1 MFSYIGGYEM
11 RHTIS
16 VLVENK
22 FGVLSRVAGLF
33 SGRGYN
39 IESLSVGE
47 TIDPNISIMTI
58 VTTGDD
64 WVIEQI
70 TKQLNKLVDVI
81 KVADLTELDHVERE
95 MVLIKVAPKQ
105 ENKAEVLR
113 IAEIFRGRIVDS
125 SPNTYTIEITG
136 DEKKIEAFVEL
147 MKPMGI
153 KEFVRTG
160 KVAIAREI
168 TKKNK

>member
-1 MFSYIGGYEM
+1 M

-22 FGVLSRVAGLF
+22 FGVLSRVSGLF

-47 TIDPNISIMTI
+47 TIDPLTSIMTI
-58 VTTGDD
+58 VTSGDD

-70 TKQLNKLVDVI
+70 TKQLNKLIDVI
-81 KVADLTELDHVERE
+81 KVVDLTELDHVERE
-95 MVLIKVAPKQ
+95 MILIKVSPRKDD
-105 ENKAEVLR
+105 KVEVLR
-113 IAEIFRGRIVDS
+113 LAEIFRGRVLDS
-125 SPNTYTIEITG
+125 SPTTFTIEVTG
-136 DEKKIEAFVEL
+136 DDRKIEAFIEL

-153 KEFVRTG
+153 KEVVRTG
-160 KVAIAREI
+160 KIAIAREVS
-168 TKKNK
+168 KKKAATPRAAEA

>member
-1 MFSYIGGYEM
+1 M

-16 VLVENK
+16 LLVENK

-47 TIDPNISIMTI
+47 TVDPKISQMTI

-70 TKQLNKLVDVI
+70 TKQLNKLIDVI
-81 KVADLTELDHVERE
+81 KVTDMTEFDHVERE
-95 MVLIKVAPKQ
+95 MILIKVSAKKDQ
-105 ENKAEVLR
+105 LVEVLNLVGV
-113 IAEIFRGRIVDS
+113 FRGRVVDS
-125 SPNTYTIEITG
+125 AETTYTVEITG
-136 DEKKIEAFVEL
+136 DEKKIEAFINL

-153 KEFVRTG
+153 KELIRTG
-160 KVAIAREI
+160 KVAIIREGV
-168 TKKNK
+168 KKKA

>member
-1 MFSYIGGYEM
+1 M

-47 TIDPNISIMTI
+47 TIDPQMSIMTI

-70 TKQLNKLVDVI
+70 TKQLNKLIDVI
-81 KVADLTELDHVERE
+81 KVVDLTELDHVERE
-95 MVLIKVAPKQ
+95 MILLKVAPKP

-136 DEKKIEAFVEL
+136 DEKKIEAFIEL

-160 KVAIAREI
+160 KIAIAREI
-168 TKKNK
+168 TKKKL